1 MKPHEEAITVF
12 STFPRV
18 ADIEL
23 PSSVKHVPL
32 SGAPYVELAKAYWS
46 KHREQRCFLF
56 NGLCRQVWAIA
67 LLKMLLPNRR
77 RKLIV
82 VDMILS
88 VPSTWRDR
96 IVVSVRKKLLAK
108 VDLFISYARDTRGIE
123 EIYGLPESRF
133 LYVPFK
139 VNNWDIVTNL
149 ETGDD
154 GYIVVAGQ
162 TRRDFDTFRRAIED
176 LSMPVRI
183 VAPTQSTLS
192 KHGSVLGGEGWPDH
206 VVFVKNAQSPEAFL
220 PEIARARLVVL
231 PILEKNIT
239 PSGISV
245 CLVAMA
251 LRKCV
256 VVSSGPVAD
265 GLIDAGQ
272 AIVVPAGD
280 WRALR
285 SAIVSACEDSELRAA
300 IAEEGFAYAMALGDE
315 KRLHRDMF
323 EAIAQLC
330 RGNSI
335 SLPPTESS

>member
-1 MKPHEEAITVF
+1 MPHEEAITVF

-18 ADIEL
+18 TDIQL
-23 PSSVKHVPL
+23 PAGLKH
-32 SGAPYVELAKAYWS
+32 APVSDASYAELAKAYLS
-46 KHREQRCFLF
+46 NNGEERCFLF

-67 LLKMLLPNRR
+67 LLKMCFPNQR
-77 RKLIV
+77 RKLVV

-96 IVVSVRKKLLAK
+96 LVVSARRKLFAR
-108 VDLFISYARDTRGIE
+108 VDLFISYARNTKGIE
-123 EIYGLPESRF
+123 EIYRIPQSRF

-139 VNNWDIVTNL
+139 VNDRDTVRNL
-149 ETGDD
+149 RTGDD

-162 TRRDFDTFRRAIED
+162 TRRDFGTFRRAIED

-183 VAPTQSTLS
+183 VAPRQCTLS
-192 KHGSVLGGEGWPDH
+192 EHGSVLDDEGWPDR
-206 VVFVKNAQSPEAFL
+206 VVFVRSAQTPEAFL

-265 GLIDAGQ
+265 GLVDAGQ

-285 SAIVSACEDSELRAA
+285 SAIVNACEDSELRAA
-300 IAEEGFAYAMALGDE
+300 IAEEGFAYAMTLGDE
-315 KRLHRDMF
+315 NRLHRDVF
-323 EAIAQLC
+323 EAIAVLC
-330 RGNSI
+330 QGKRA
-335 SLPPTESS
+335 